1 MPHKVVVSSTTKEL
15 YDIIAPLCD
24 NGFPVWHF
32 TTNRFQ
38 TITFE
43 KKNHSGAT
51 NKKIIMGAVW
61 KFTAKLWVSIANL
74 LSVL

>member
-1 MPHKVVVSSTTKEL
+1 MTYKYMPHKVVVSSTTKEL

-43 KKNHSGAT
+43 KKSQRCYKQENNYGSCVKIHS
-51 NKKIIMGAVW
+51 
-61 KFTAKLWVSIANL
+61 
-74 LSVL
+74 